1 MDCSVSRSTL
11 SGSVSC
17 PPNKSYTHRAVFLAS
32 MAGGGSVVEGALLSG
47 DTLSTIEACRSMGAE
62 VAVRGD
68 RITVHKGVE
77 PSGDVAIDAANSG
90 TTIRMAAALASLY
103 GHTAT
108 LTGDASLQER
118 PMQPL
123 LDALGVLGARC
134 TSRSGRPPMTVS
146 GPISGGAVSIR
157 GNVSS
162 QFVSALAMTAPMAP
176 RGMDITI
183 EGQMVSRPYLDMTLA
198 TMRRFGVSARTVIP
212 YRSYEI
218 RPARYEPARFT
229 VPMDFSSLALLLSA
243 AVLCGDGSFRVSGRM
258 DGLPQGD
265 EAFLD
270 ILELMRVA
278 VSVGEDAVSVAPPER
293 LGGGTFDLG
302 NSPDLLPP
310 LAILALKSEQP
321 IIITGVEHARLKE
334 TDRIS
339 IISSELPKMGV
350 RIDERPDGMT
360 LHPPRRMRGA
370 ALDPR
375 HDHRL
380 FMAFCIAGMYAGDSA
395 VSGAESAAV
404 SYPAFVRDMAAAGG
418 ALSVA

>member
-1 MDCSVSRSTL
+1 
-11 SGSVSC
+11 
-17 PPNKSYTHRAVFLAS
+17 
-32 MAGGGSVVEGALLSG
+32 
-47 DTLSTIEACRSMGAE
+47 
-62 VAVRGD
+62 
-68 RITVHKGVE
+68 
-77 PSGDVAIDAANSG
+77 
-90 TTIRMAAALASLY
+90 
-103 GHTAT
+103 
-108 LTGDASLQER
+108 
-118 PMQPL
+118 
-123 LDALGVLGARC
+123 
-134 TSRSGRPPMTVS
+134 MTVS

-198 TMRRFGVSARTVIP
+198 AMRRFGVSARTVIP

-218 RPARYEPARFT
+218 RPARYEPARFA

-243 AVLCGDGSFRVSGRM
+243 AVLCGDGSFRVRGGM

-270 ILELMRVA
+270 ILEMMRVA

-310 LAILALKSEQP
+310 LAILSLKSEQP
-321 IIITGVEHARLKE
+321 IVITGVGHARLKE

-339 IISSELPKMGV
+339 IIASELPKMGV
-350 RIDERPDGMT
+350 RIDERPDGMI
-360 LHPPRRMRGA
+360 LHPPRRVRGA
-370 ALDPR
+370 ELDPR
-375 HDHRL
+375 NDHRL
-380 FMAFCIAGMYAGDSA
+380 FMAFCIAGMYAGDST
-395 VSGAESAAV
+395 VYGAESAAV
-404 SYPAFVRDMAAAGG
+404 SYPAFVRDMVAAGG
-418 ALSVA
+418 GLSVA